1 ATPTYTTATSNKNT
15 STAPPWSAERGR
27 EGASG
32 LVGQPAEH
40 HSPTDRAGPDE
51 GKRSA
56 VGAVDRRDDRLE
68 GGGGGAGVDA
78 DPPQH
83 RPVDL
88 ALHVGR
94 RLGVAAGAQRVLH
107 VVEHPYLDADAADG
121 VDEGGDRPVADAFE
135 FADLAV
141 DADVG
146 VDADLLVD
154 GGVVAVGHQAEP
166 APVVAGHGQV
176 FVLEDGEQLVR
187 GDFAAFGVG
196 AGLHHLGELDLEAP
210 RQVEV
215 VVGLHDVGDAA
226 LAGLA
231 VDPDDG
237 LVGAADVLG
246 VDGQV
251 RDGPG
256 VGVDGDAGGGGVGLQ
271 VFEALLDGV
280 LVGAG
285 EGGVDEFAAPRVAG
299 VDGQLVAVF
308 DDAADLVD
316 VAEVDLRVDA
326 LGEEVHAERDQADV
340 AGALA

>member
-1 ATPTYTTATSNKNT
+1 
-15 STAPPWSAERGR
+15 
-27 EGASG
+27 
-32 LVGQPAEH
+32 
-40 HSPTDRAGPDE
+40 
-51 GKRSA
+51 
-56 VGAVDRRDDRLE
+56 
-68 GGGGGAGVDA
+68 
-78 DPPQH
+78 
-83 RPVDL
+83 
-88 ALHVGR
+88 
-94 RLGVAAGAQRVLH
+94 
-107 VVEHPYLDADAADG
+107 
-121 VDEGGDRPVADAFE
+121 DRPVALAGHG
-135 FADLAV
+135 AVLAV
-141 DADVG
+141 DEELGGDARPLLAGGRLLGEQLDGGVLGQVG
-146 VDADLLVD
+146 VDERRPDVGGLDDRSGVLGD
-154 GGVVAVGHQAEP
+154 G
-166 APVVAGHGQV
+166 
-176 FVLEDGEQLVR
+176 LDGLR
-187 GDFAAFGVG
+187 
-196 AGLHHLGELDLEAP
+196 ELDLEAA
-210 RQVEV
+210 RQVEAV
-215 VVGLHDVGDAA
+215 LLLHDVGDAA

-340 AGALA
+340 AGALAVAEQAAFDAVGAGHVAEFGGGDGGAAVVVGVDGEDDRVAVLEVAVHPLDLVGVDVGRG